1 MPLAIRIIPCLDVAD
16 GRVVKGV
23 NFQNLVD
30 AGDPV
35 ELASYYAENGADE
48 ITFLDIS
55 ASKDDKKTIID
66 VVKKTAE
73 AVFVPLTVGGG
84 IRSVEDVDLLL
95 RAGADKV
102 SINTSAISNPDLI
115 NAISKRFGS
124 QVLVISIDARRTGEK
139 FAVSGY
145 EVTTHGGSKSAGL
158 DALAWTKQA
167 VERGAGEVLL
177 NSMDKD
183 GTKDGFDLELIS
195 LVKKNI
201 SVPLIASGGAGK
213 VSDFAPA
220 VKAGADALL
229 AASIFHFQEVSIKQV
244 KAELKAN
251 NIEIRNQI

>member
-124 QVLVISIDARRTGEK
+124 QVLVISIDARRTSEK
-139 FAVSGY
+139 FAVSGF

-195 LVKKNI
+195 LIKKNI

-229 AASIFHFQEVSIKQV
+229 AASIFHFQEVSINQV

-251 NIEIRNQI
+251 NIEIRTQI

>member
-1 MPLAIRIIPCLDVAD
+1 MTLAIRIIPCLDVAD

-84 IRSVEDVDLLL
+84 IRSVDDVDLLL

-124 QVLVISIDARRTGEK
+124 QVLVISIDARRTSEK
-139 FAVSGY
+139 FAVSGF

-195 LVKKNI
+195 LIKKNI

-229 AASIFHFQEVSIKQV
+229 AASIFHFQEVSINQV

-251 NIEIRNQI
+251 NIEIRIQI

>member
-124 QVLVISIDARRTGEK
+124 QVLVISIDARRTSEK
-139 FAVSGY
+139 FAVSGF

-244 KAELKAN
+244 KAELKSN
-251 NIEIRNQI
+251 NIEIRTQI

>member
-213 VSDFAPA
+213 VSDFVPA

>member
-84 IRSVEDVDLLL
+84 VRSVEDVDLLL

-244 KAELKAN
+244 KAELKSN
-251 NIEIRNQI
+251 NIEIRTQI

>member
-1 MPLAIRIIPCLDVAD
+1 MTLAIRIIPCLDVAD

-124 QVLVISIDARRTGEK
+124 QVLVISIDARRTSEK
-139 FAVSGY
+139 FAVSGF

-213 VSDFAPA
+213 VADFAPA

-229 AASIFHFQEVSIKQV
+229 AASIFHFQEISIDQV
-244 KAELKAN
+244 KAELKGN
-251 NIEIRNQI
+251 FIEIRTQI

>member
-102 SINTSAISNPDLI
+102 SMNTSAISNPDLI

-124 QVLVISIDARRTGEK
+124 QVLVISIDARRTSEK
-139 FAVSGY
+139 FAVSGF

-213 VSDFAPA
+213 VSDFVPA

-229 AASIFHFQEVSIKQV
+229 AASIFHFQEVSINQV

-251 NIEIRNQI
+251 NIEIRTQI

>member
-124 QVLVISIDARRTGEK
+124 QVLVISIDARRTSEK
-139 FAVSGY
+139 FAVSGF

-229 AASIFHFQEVSIKQV
+229 AASIFHFQEVSINQV

>member
-1 MPLAIRIIPCLDVAD
+1 MTLAIRIIPCLDVAD

-35 ELASYYAENGADE
+35 ELARYYAENGADE
-48 ITFLDIS
+48 VTFLDIS

-124 QVLVISIDARRTGEK
+124 QVLVMSIDARRTNEK
-139 FAVSGY
+139 FAVSGF

-195 LVKKNI
+195 LIKKNI

-229 AASIFHFQEVSIKQV
+229 AASIFHFQEVSINQV

-251 NIEIRNQI
+251 NIEIRTQI

>member
-1 MPLAIRIIPCLDVAD
+1 MTLAIRIIPCLDVAD

-35 ELASYYAENGADE
+35 ELARYYAENGADE

-66 VVKKTAE
+66 VVQKTAE

-115 NAISKRFGS
+115 NVISKRFGS
-124 QVLVISIDARRTGEK
+124 QVLVISIDARRTSEK
-139 FAVSGY
+139 FAVSGF

-195 LVKKNI
+195 LIKKNI

-229 AASIFHFQEVSIKQV
+229 AASIFHFQEVSINQV

-251 NIEIRNQI
+251 NIEIRTQI

>member
-229 AASIFHFQEVSIKQV
+229 AASIFHFQEVSINQV
-244 KAELKAN
+244 KADLKSN
-251 NIEIRNQI
+251 NIEIRTQI

>member
-1 MPLAIRIIPCLDVAD
+1 MSLAIRIIPCLDVAD

-55 ASKDDKKTIID
+55 ASKVDKKIIID
-66 VVKKTAE
+66 VVKNTAE

-124 QVLVISIDARRTGEK
+124 QVLVISIDARRTSEK
-139 FAVSGY
+139 FAVSGF
-145 EVTTHGGSKSAGL
+145 EVTTHGGSKSVGL

-229 AASIFHFQEVSIKQV
+229 AASIFHYQEVSINQV
-244 KAELKAN
+244 KAELKTN
-251 NIEIRNQI
+251 NIEIRTQI

>member
-124 QVLVISIDARRTGEK
+124 QVLVISIDARRTSEK
-139 FAVSGY
+139 FAVSGF

-251 NIEIRNQI
+251 NIEIRTQI

>member
-124 QVLVISIDARRTGEK
+124 QVLVISIDARRTSEK
-139 FAVSGY
+139 FAVSGF

-229 AASIFHFQEVSIKQV
+229 AASIFHFQEVSINQV
-244 KAELKAN
+244 KAELKAKS
-251 NIEIRNQI
+251 IEIRNQI

>member
-1 MPLAIRIIPCLDVAD
+1 MSLAIRIIPCLDVAD

-55 ASKDDKKTIID
+55 ASKDDKKIIID

-124 QVLVISIDARRTGEK
+124 QVLVISIDARRTSEK
-139 FAVSGY
+139 FAVSGF
-145 EVTTHGGSKSAGL
+145 EVTTHGGSKSVGL

-213 VSDFAPA
+213 VSDFAAA

-229 AASIFHFQEVSIKQV
+229 AASIFHYQEVSINQV
-244 KAELKAN
+244 KAELKTN
-251 NIEIRNQI
+251 NIEIRTQI

>member
-1 MPLAIRIIPCLDVAD
+1 MSLAIRIIPCLDVAD

-55 ASKDDKKTIID
+55 ASKDHKKIIID
-66 VVKKTAE
+66 VVNKTAE

-124 QVLVISIDARRTGEK
+124 QVLVISIDARRTSEK
-139 FAVSGY
+139 FAISGF
-145 EVTTHGGSKSAGL
+145 EVTTHGGSKSVGL

-229 AASIFHFQEVSIKQV
+229 AASIFHYQEFSINQV
-244 KAELKAN
+244 KAELKTN
-251 NIEIRNQI
+251 NIEIRTQI